1 MFCILFTVKDTTK
14 ASPGVSKELIGGNVE
29 FRCLSATDP
38 KWFYEKMSLPQN
50 AYTRVGGRTM
60 TLSNIRIH
68 NAGTYYCLGQD
79 NRLNYF
85 LSPAKLL
92 PIG

>member
-1 MFCILFTVKDTTK
+1 MHCILYTDYDTTK
-14 ASPGVSKELIGGNVE
+14 ANPKFNKELIGKNVE
-29 FRCLSATDP
+29 FQCLSATDP

-50 AYTRVGGRTM
+50 AYTSVDGRTM
-60 TLSNIRIH
+60 TLNNIRIH

-85 LSPAKLL
+85 LNPAALV